1 MLAAIRWMH
10 RRDFQAI
17 ANKNA
22 DTASRMSLDIR
33 IEAPAAEHVAD
44 SFDVA
49 TS

>member
-1 MLAAIRWMH
+1 MH
-10 RRDFQAI
+10 RQDSQAI

-22 DTASRMSLDIR
+22 DTASRMSLDLQ
-33 IEAPAAEHVAD
+33 IEAPAAEHGAG

>member
-1 MLAAIRWMH
+1 MAAIRSMH
-10 RRDFQAI
+10 RRDSRAI

-22 DTASRMSLDIR
+22 DTASRMSLDLQ
-33 IEAPAAEHVAD
+33 IEAPAAEHGAD